1 MLQEERDNSEKYGLR
16 NQFNCI
22 VQPKEE
28 GKHLG
33 TANKIFCFSVIF
45 SNLLELMK
53 KRDMKIT
60 KASMSKCKLPL

>member
-1 MLQEERDNSEKYGLR
+1 MLKEERDNSEKYGLR

-33 TANKIFCFSVIF
+33 TANKIFCFSEGC
-45 SNLLELMK
+45 NLLELMK